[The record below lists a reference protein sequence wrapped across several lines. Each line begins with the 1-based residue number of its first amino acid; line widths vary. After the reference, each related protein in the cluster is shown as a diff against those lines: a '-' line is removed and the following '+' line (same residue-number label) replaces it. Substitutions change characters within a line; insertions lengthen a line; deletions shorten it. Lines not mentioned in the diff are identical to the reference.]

1 MYSTSKGETAMK
13 SVICSNRRGVK
24 GVVYLLLCLLS
35 ISVSPLALA
44 EHVAYMSQSGNDST
58 AVLNDEAHPFAT
70 IPAAIAVLGSE
81 GGTVSIARGTY
92 SLTSTFTPQEYQ
104 SDNYMAGSSCVVVTT
119 PVKIVGATGNPED
132 VVLKKDSSV
141 ASARVILL
149 DNEGAVLQ
157 YVTVQD
163 GYPNDNTARNGGNV
177 LIGYNGGTVEDCIL
191 KDGKSANGNNTNL
204 GGGNI
209 SLMAGRCARCVITG
223 GKIIHYRPIGMNVM
237 AAGESIVE
245 NCLITKGYCNTSHEA
260 AQDEGAVA
268 LKDKA
273 RLVNC
278 TVVDNFANRFSG
290 VNILSANAR
299 AINCIISG
307 NTVRYETEARGN
319 AADSSANG
327 VSKNTSNLGCYVNC
341 ATDLDTSKYAQL
353 NDTCLTVAADDFV
366 DPENGDWRLKSSS
379 FAILAGSAYSETG
392 AMSTTDLAGNVRT
405 VNGEVDIGCYQ
416 CELGFGVRFS
426 ASGMSGVIPSTSEI
440 TFTAIPFYAAGTVT
454 YTWNFDDG
462 SAPLV
467 TTDASVVHRYDQVG
481 AYVVSVSATD
491 GHDTVA
497 YSFPSAINI
506 SSFSCEFA
514 MLTTNAMVGA
524 DAAFRVE
531 NLLASGTT
539 TFTWDFGDGSGA
551 VETTELVAT
560 HAYSAAGHYT
570 VSVVADAGADGSISY
585 QFETTVDVVQK
596 DIYVNR
602 TGTATFPF
610 DTPAKGAQTPAAA
623 LKYAVD
629 GCVVHVCTGTY
640 DLKGKE
646 TNVMRGVAVVGEGA
660 TPEETVFLGYRS
672 NNGKRNIRVE
682 HENALVANLTLDGG
696 FADGATGGNLYLG
709 AGTVTNCI
717 LRNGRSNSSGGG
729 GGGAFVKGGVLTHC
743 VITNSY
749 LGNRG
754 SGIALQQTGGRV
766 SNCLIGYNKRE
777 WLSSRN
783 AFSVCNVTGGVI
795 DNCTIVGM
803 SLLKYSA
810 SVPFQMGNKSDTGF
824 NLGANARA
832 YNCAIADFKYYQYSD
847 SSTWGAI
854 DEVPARCLGS
864 AANFVNCVTDDA
876 APINETCSVGTTG
889 TMFQN
894 YANGDLTPGPAL
906 KNEGGAVEGYAFPS
920 VDLAG
925 LPRLN
930 HAIDVGCYEKQP
942 VAGMKILVR

>member
-1 MYSTSKGETAMK
+1 
-13 SVICSNRRGVK
+13 
-24 GVVYLLLCLLS
+24 
-35 ISVSPLALA
+35 
-44 EHVAYMSQSGNDST
+44 MSQNGNDST
-58 AVLNDEAHPFAT
+58 AVLDDAAHPFAT

-81 GGTVSIARGTY
+81 GGTISIAHGTY

-104 SDNYMAGSSCVVVTT
+104 SDNFMAGSSCVVVTT

-141 ASARVILL
+141 ASARVVLL
-149 DNEGAVLQ
+149 DNKGAVLR

-191 KDGKSANGNNTNL
+191 KDGKSGNGNNTNL

-268 LKDKA
+268 LKDSAK
-273 RLVNC
+273 LVNC

-307 NTVRYETEARGN
+307 NTVRYETDARGN

-341 ATDLDTSKYAQL
+341 ATDLDTSVYPQL
-353 NDTCLTVAADDFV
+353 NSTCLTVTEEDFIDAENKNWHMRPSSAAID
-366 DPENGDWRLKSSS
+366 NGAD
-379 FAILAGSAYSETG
+379 YSQTG
-392 AMSTTDLAGNVRT
+392 ATSQTDIEGNART
-405 VNGEVDIGCYQ
+405 SDGYVDIGCYQ
-416 CELGFGVRFS
+416 NAPAFDVRFS
-426 ASGMSGVIPSTSEI
+426 ASSLFGVIPGSSEI
-440 TFTAIPFYAAGTVT
+440 VFTATAYHPAAPVT
-454 YTWNFDDG
+454 YTWNFADG
-462 SAPLV
+462 TTLV
-467 TTDASVVHRYDQVG
+467 TNGTTVAHTYASTGTYS
-481 AYVVSVSATD
+481 VSVTASD
-491 GHDTVA
+491 GTEIVS
-497 YSFPSAINI
+497 YTFPDIAIRN
-506 SSFSCEFA
+506 FDCDFE

-524 DAAFRVE
+524 AAYFRVA
-531 NLLASGTT
+531 NLAAAGVT
-539 TFTWDFGDGSGA
+539 TFIWDFGDGSI
-551 VETTELVAT
+551 VETTDLEVS
-560 HAYSAAGHYT
+560 HAYAAAGKYT
-570 VSVVADAGADGSISY
+570 VSVTAYGGVSGSKTHT
-585 QFETTVDVVQK
+585 FEATVDVIQK

-623 LKYAVD
+623 LEYAVD

-660 TPEETVFLGYRS
+660 SPEETVFLGYRS

-696 FADGATGGNLYLG
+696 FADYATGGNLYLG

-717 LRNGRSNSSGGG
+717 LRNGRSNSNGGG
-729 GGGAFVKGGVLTHC
+729 GGGAFVKGGLLTHC

-754 SGIALQQTGGRV
+754 NGIALQQTGGRV

-810 SVPFQMGNKSDTGF
+810 SVPFQMDNKSDTGF
-824 NLGANARA
+824 NLGADAKA

-847 SSTWGAI
+847 SSTWGVI
-854 DEVPARCLGS
+854 DEVPARCLGT
-864 AANFVNCVTDDA
+864 AANFVKCVTDDA
-876 APINETCSVGTTG
+876 APINATCSVGTTA
-889 TMFQN
+889 TMFQD

-906 KNEGGAVEGYAFPS
+906 KNKGGEVDGYAFPS

-925 LPRLN
+925 LPRRN
-930 HAIDVGCYEKQP
+930 RVIDVGCYEKQP
-942 VAGMKILVR
+942 VRGMNVIFR

>member
-1 MYSTSKGETAMK
+1 MSHKLLASLVAILCLGAFAD
-13 SVICSNRRGVK
+13 N
-24 GVVYLLLCLLS
+24 VVY
-35 ISVSPLALA
+35 
-44 EHVAYMSQSGNDST
+44 VATNGSNANDGS
-58 AVLNDEAHPFAT
+58 ESHPYASLDV
-70 IPAAIAVLGSE
+70 AIAALGAD
-81 GGTVSIARGTY
+81 GGTVIVQAGTY
-92 SLTSTFTPQEYQ
+92 SFSTSVAPEELQGSHFT
-104 SDNYMAGSSCVVVTT
+104 AGASCIRIAT
-119 PVKIVGATGNPED
+119 PVAVIGATGNPAD
-132 VVLKKDSSV
+132 VTFKRDS
-141 ASARVILL
+141 AAGSARVFML
-149 DNEGAVLQ
+149 DHADAKLQ

-163 GYPNDNTARNGGNV
+163 GKFTDGIRNGGNV

-191 KDGKSANGNNTNL
+191 KDGNAGNNNNTNI

-209 SLMAGRCARCVITG
+209 ALMAGRCSRCVITG
-223 GKIIHYRPIGMNVM
+223 GQLSHYRPIGLNVM
-237 AAGESIVE
+237 ADGSSVVE
-245 NCLITKGYCNTSHEA
+245 NCLITKGRCTYAHEA

-307 NTVRYETEARGN
+307 NTVRYETDARGN

-327 VSKNTSNLGCYVNC
+327 VSKNKSNLGCYVNC

-353 NDTCLTVAADDFV
+353 NDTCLTVTADDFV

-379 FAILAGSAYSETG
+379 SAILAGSAYSETG
-392 AMSTTDLAGNVRT
+392 AISTTDLAGNVRT

-426 ASGMSGVIPSTSEI
+426 ASGMSGVIPSISEI

-506 SSFSCEFA
+506 SAFSCEFA

-531 NLLASGTT
+531 NLVASGTT

-585 QFETTVDVVQK
+585 QFETTVDVIQK

-623 LKYAVD
+623 LEYAVD

-696 FADGATGGNLYLG
+696 FADYATGGNLYLG

-717 LRNGRSNSSGGG
+717 LRNGRSNSNGGG
-729 GGGAFVKGGVLTHC
+729 GGGAFVKGGILTHC

-754 SGIALQQTGGRV
+754 NGIALQQTGGRV
-766 SNCLIGYNKRE
+766 SNCFIGNNMKE
-777 WLSSRN
+777 WIGSRN
-783 AFSVCNVTGGVI
+783 ASSIVYVTGGVI
-795 DNCTIVGM
+795 DNCTIAGM
-803 SLLKYSA
+803 ILLKYNA
-810 SVPFQMGNKSDTGF
+810 TTPLQMGKKSDIGVSVSQ
-824 NLGANARA
+824 NAKA
-832 YNCAIADFKYYQYSD
+832 YNLAIGDFSYYTCKEFTYNNGTEIDMSMLDPCDD
-847 SSTWGAI
+847 SPQRWAGTA
-854 DEVPARCLGS
+854 E
-864 AANFVNCVTDDA
+864 NFVKCVTDDA
-876 APINETCSVGTTG
+876 APINETCSVGTTE
-889 TMFQN
+889 TMFRD
-894 YANGDLTPGPAL
+894 YENGDLTPGRAL
-906 KNEGGAVEGYAFPS
+906 KNKGGAVEGYAFPS

-930 HAIDVGCYEKQP
+930 RAIDVGCYEKQP
-942 VAGMKILVR
+942 VAGMKIRVR